1 MEQIKKWYRS
11 IPLWLGFFLM
21 ILIALLFAGA
31 ATRIT
36 TSTAYQTTANIQ
48 SQYSTADVI
57 PSDGDIVYRYEIDD
71 HFDEYT
77 SEDLFQ
83 YRFLTFIAEYAAA
96 FWYSIFVFG
105 ASLLF
110 YFTKL
115 KTPLA
120 LLHNASERIS
130 QNDFAFSVEY
140 TGNDEMAKL
149 CTAFD
154 TMREALDESN
164 QKMRRMIDE
173 RKQLN
178 DAYTHDLR
186 TPIAVLRGYADM
198 LKKYVPIGKL
208 STDEV
213 METVNTMS
221 THVSRL
227 EQFVESMNAVQ
238 KLDDV
243 TIDKT
248 PVPANEFFGHLEEAA
263 SILCQSHG
271 LHCEFEKAVSCDTL
285 CVDSAAVI
293 QVYENLLSNAIRYAK
308 EAVTIRCTYA
318 NSVFSVIVS
327 DDGNGFSEKD
337 LTNAA
342 KPYYSGAG
350 QKQEYHFGLGLHICR
365 ILCEKHG
372 GSLELQNMP
381 QGGAQITAR
390 FSTKLGEK

>member
-21 ILIALLFAGA
+21 IVIALILAGA
-31 ATRIT
+31 ATQIT
-36 TSTAYQTTANIQ
+36 TNAAYQTTADIRNK
-48 SQYSTADVI
+48 YSTAI
-57 PSDGDIVYRYEIDD
+57 MLPSDDDVVYRYEFDD
-71 HFDEYT
+71 HFEEYT
-77 SEDLFQ
+77 AEDMFCF
-83 YRFLTFIAEYAAA
+83 RFFSFVADYAAA
-96 FWYSIFVFG
+96 FWYSVFVFA

-130 QNDFAFSVEY
+130 QNDFAFSIEY
-140 TGNDEMAKL
+140 AGNDEMARL

-154 TMREALDESN
+154 TMREALNESN
-164 QKMRRMIDE
+164 QQMRRMIDE

-198 LKKYVPIGKL
+198 LKKYAPTGKL

-227 EQFVESMNAVQ
+227 EQFVESMNTVQ

-243 TIDKT
+243 NINKT
-248 PVPANEFFGHLEEAA
+248 PVPANEFLGHLEEAA

-271 LHCEFEKAVSCDTL
+271 LHCGFEKTVSCNTL
-285 CVDSAAVI
+285 YVDSAALI

-308 EAVTIRCTYA
+308 KAVTIRCTYA

-327 DDGNGFSEKD
+327 DDGDGFSEKD

-372 GSLELQNMP
+372 GSLELQNVP

-390 FSTKLGEK
+390 FSAKLGEK